1 MQKTLRSSINVMTC
15 LFKDLDL
22 LLTLY
27 HALKEFQQPLSISNN
42 RQKYINKHCHK
53 IICSKPQSFHKMTVS
68 DSLFP
73 NSRRAHQGSLYFR
86 ITSFKLSIDYLCLVI
101 MLYANRD
108 KIIQLNRRTFKQ
120 TFVSRLYCRR

>member
-15 LFKDLDL
+15 LSKDLDL

-42 RQKYINKHCHK
+42 RQQYINKHCHK

-73 NSRRAHQGSLYFR
+73 NSRRTHQGSYLFR
-86 ITSFKLSIDYLCLVI
+86 ITSFKVSIDYLCLII
-101 MLYANRD
+101 MLFTNRD
-108 KIIQLNRRTFKQ
+108 KIIQLNRRTLKQ
-120 TFVSRLYCRR
+120 TFLSR